1 MATHYVAM
9 LVVFYSKAQWKL
21 FFVLVANC
29 VLRLNSLPLPDGAR
43 KLEDSQSVSCVSVS
57 FINNCK
63 RPIKIWKTMSP
74 TTFKGFIISGNI
86 YRMKTM
92 VLNQRKPV
100 VFHAEDLGS
109 NQSDK
114 LLLEGQES
122 LSILPFDCD
131 DKFVN
136 VSVSCRSTLS

>member
-1 MATHYVAM
+1 
-9 LVVFYSKAQWKL
+9 
-21 FFVLVANC
+21 
-29 VLRLNSLPLPDGAR
+29 
-43 KLEDSQSVSCVSVS
+43 
-57 FINNCK
+57 
-63 RPIKIWKTMSP
+63 
-74 TTFKGFIISGNI
+74 
-86 YRMKTM
+86 MKTM

-136 VSVSCRSTLS
+136 VSISCRSKLS

>member
-1 MATHYVAM
+1 
-9 LVVFYSKAQWKL
+9 
-21 FFVLVANC
+21 
-29 VLRLNSLPLPDGAR
+29 
-43 KLEDSQSVSCVSVS
+43 
-57 FINNCK
+57 
-63 RPIKIWKTMSP
+63 
-74 TTFKGFIISGNI
+74 
-86 YRMKTM
+86 MKTM

-122 LSILPFDCD
+122 LTILPFDCD

-136 VSVSCRSTLS
+136 VSVSCRSKLS

>member
-1 MATHYVAM
+1 
-9 LVVFYSKAQWKL
+9 
-21 FFVLVANC
+21 
-29 VLRLNSLPLPDGAR
+29 
-43 KLEDSQSVSCVSVS
+43 
-57 FINNCK
+57 
-63 RPIKIWKTMSP
+63 
-74 TTFKGFIISGNI
+74 
-86 YRMKTM
+86 MKTM

-136 VSVSCRSTLS
+136 VSVSCRSKLS